1 MAKVSYEV
9 LRKKY
14 DDLKKR
20 NDVLIREVYS
30 LKHSLQANIQYI
42 KKLEKENIEYKLL
55 LDKELKWRLE
65 NEKVSDKRKET

>member
-14 DDLKKR
+14 DDSKKR
-20 NDVLIREVYS
+20 NDVLIREIYS
-30 LKHSLQANIQYI
+30 LKRSLKANIQYI

-65 NEKVSDKRKET
+65 NEKASDKRKKN

>member
-42 KKLEKENIEYKLL
+42 KKLENENMEYKLL

-65 NEKVSDKRKET
+65 NEKVSNKRKET

>member
-1 MAKVSYEV
+1 MGKVSYEV

-20 NDVLIREVYS
+20 NDILIREIYS

-42 KKLEKENIEYKLL
+42 KKIEKENMEYKLL

>member
-1 MAKVSYEV
+1 MTKVSYEV

-20 NDVLIREVYS
+20 NDVLIRETYS
-30 LKHSLQANIQYI
+30 LKRSLQANIQYI